1 MQSMRHHH
9 CQFMEQIE
17 RLKDKKDFGYNN
29 RNAGM
34 KLLPELINIDKRDG
48 STRGYLMMDNNPD
61 EFYEK
66 PYQFL
71 FSKGLRKEALK

>member
-1 MQSMRHHH
+1 
-9 CQFMEQIE
+9 
-17 RLKDKKDFGYNN
+17 
-29 RNAGM
+29 
-34 KLLPELINIDKRDG
+34 
-48 STRGYLMMDNNPD
+48 MDNNPD